1 MTDSLLALE
10 SAGAEEKH
18 AVHSARQP
26 ETLAAL
32 TSLLV
37 GSGGEGGD
45 RSPLV
50 LLSGDAGTGALSLL
64 EAAVL
69 NAGTPAL
76 LVALDLDGYED
87 GEAPLMSFLDHQMV
101 KRDLDE
107 EEHSQRAEEL
117 REVALALAPSAV
129 AAATLS
135 LLLALD
141 EPGHTAR
148 AAGLA
153 ETPGTDGRES
163 LARLVDHLAREARL
177 VLYLAD
183 PWLAGGPARR
193 FLGEEI
199 AGRPGV
205 TLAFGL
211 HPKDRT
217 EDLAGPLG
225 TVRFELA
232 LPPTEP
238 EGGLSPL
245 DELFNRQDAQTAG
258 RLQRLLTLGALSGD
272 NVPVDLLFDFIGVT
286 VDEREAAL
294 DWLDEE
300 LVEEDGHRL
309 FVDYQ
314 YGHPS
319 FPFTPT
325 YGFRSAGC
333 RGVALGLIT
342 AAQRANSAVD
352 FLRHLERSFLPVSR
366 GTVALLARL
375 ATEAGLEDERRLLR
389 HELSWW
395 IDEAEAAELTGAI
408 ATALAEGRLAAG
420 EVLFAVRERRGHWPL
435 HRAAALL
442 AGLAGAEPA
451 ERVAAGALAAEWLFT
466 FGRREEA
473 HAAAKGA
480 AALAEAALAPGDPR
494 ITESS
499 FTLGFLSQATGDLA
513 AAEAA
518 LARAGELLP
527 LSHGADHPL
536 AVAIGSH
543 AAEVAAARGDGT
555 RARRLFEEALARD
568 RELSGGAA
576 PASAVLLARYAR
588 LLGRLG
594 DTGAADYH
602 RHEAETLAERLHGPG
617 HPFVGELAALA
628 RGERLQ

>member
-10 SAGAEEKH
+10 SATAEEKH
-18 AVHSARQP
+18 AFHSARQP

-32 TSLLV
+32 TALIV
-37 GSGGEGGD
+37 GSGDGGQGGSP
-45 RSPLV
+45 SPLV
-50 LLSGDAGTGALSLL
+50 LLSGEAGSGALSLL

-69 NAGTPAL
+69 DAGTPAL
-76 LVALDLDGYED
+76 LAALDLDGYED
-87 GEAPLMSFLDHQMV
+87 GEAPLMSFLDHQMA

-148 AAGLA
+148 EAGLSSA
-153 ETPGTDGRES
+153 PGTDGRES

-193 FLGEEI
+193 FLGEVI

-205 TLAFGL
+205 LLTFGL

-225 TVRFELA
+225 TVRFELP
-232 LPPTEP
+232 LPPAEP
-238 EGGLSPL
+238 EGLSPL

-258 RLQRLLTLGALSGD
+258 RLQRLLTLGALGGD

-286 VDEREAAL
+286 IDEREAAL

-309 FVDYQ
+309 LADYQ

-342 AAQRANSAVD
+342 PAQRANSAVD
-352 FLRHLERSFLPVSR
+352 FLRHLERTFLPVSR

-375 ATEAGLEDERRLLR
+375 ATEAGLETERRVLR

-395 IDEAEAAELTGAI
+395 IDEAEAAELTQGIAGAI
-408 ATALAEGRLAAG
+408 AESRLAAG
-420 EVLFAVRERRGHWPL
+420 EVLFTVRERRGHWPL

-499 FTLGFLSQATGDLA
+499 FTLGFLSQATGDFA

-518 LARAGELLP
+518 LARAAELLP
-527 LSHGADHPL
+527 QSHGTDHPL
-536 AVAIGSH
+536 AVAIASH
-543 AAEVAAARGDGT
+543 AAEVAGARGDGE

-568 RELSGGAA
+568 RELSGGGG
-576 PASAVLLARYAR
+576 PGSAVLLARYAR

-594 DTGAADYH
+594 ESGAADYH
-602 RHEAETLAERLHGPG
+602 GHEAQALAERLHGPG
-617 HPFVGELAALA
+617 HPFVEELGALA
-628 RGERLQ
+628 RGER